1 MLAKLAE
8 VLVADVDALADLH
21 WADFTITDRLFALE
35 QMETAV
41 RTLRAVSATGM
52 MSVADEG
59 PEHAGGTP
67 KQVIADRLRITPG
80 EAKRRIDT
88 AALMCQRT
96 ALTGAPLPPLL
107 EHVAPHWR
115 TGAVDDAHV
124 GVITRFL
131 HDLPADV
138 AFDDRQNAERT
149 LAGHAT
155 SMRPDELATVAHR
168 LALSLN
174 PDGSVS
180 DADRKRKRGVVI
192 GRQQADGL
200 SPISGLLSPELR
212 ATLDAVFGKLAA
224 PGMCNPEDD
233 APQVDGDPSDEAA
246 HRDYRT
252 TPQRTHD
259 ALLAAGRAVLA
270 SGQLGSHHGL
280 PVTVIATTTLDQ
292 LESATGAAVTGSGT
306 LLPMRDLIRLASH
319 SYHYLAIY
327 QRHSQV
333 PLYLGRTRRLASA
346 GQRIM
351 LHATERGCSFPRC
364 TVPAYLCEVMHID
377 DWKDGGPTDIS
388 HETLGCKPHHKLH
401 TSGGWRVRKRA
412 DGRTEWIPPPQLPI
426 PGAGGTNTYH
436 HPEEL
441 LGEND
446 DGDP

>member
-1 MLAKLAE
+1 MLAKLVE
-8 VLVADVDALADLH
+8 VLAADVDALADLH
-21 WADFTITDRLFALE
+21 WADFTITDRLSALE

-41 RTLRAVSATGM
+41 RALRAVSGTGM
-52 MSVADEG
+52 MSVANEG
-59 PEHAGGTP
+59 REQLGGTP

-88 AALMCQRT
+88 AALMCKRT

-138 AFDDRQNAERT
+138 PFDDRQNAEHI

-155 SMRPDELATVAHR
+155 SMRPDELATV
-168 LALSLN
+168 
-174 PDGSVS
+174 
-180 DADRKRKRGVVI
+180 
-192 GRQQADGL
+192 
-200 SPISGLLSPELR
+200 GLLSPELR

-233 APQVDGDPSDEAA
+233 TPQVDGEPSDEAA
-246 HRDYRT
+246 RRDYRT

-280 PVTVIATTTLDQ
+280 PVTIVATTTLDQ
-292 LESATGAAVTGSGT
+292 LENAAGVAVTGSGT
-306 LLPMRDLIRLASH
+306 VLPMRDLIRMASH
-319 SYHYLAIY
+319 AYHYLAIY
-327 QRHSQV
+327 DRHSQI
-333 PLYLGRTRRLASA
+333 PLYLGRTRRLASV

-351 LHATERGCSFPRC
+351 LSATERGCSFPRC

-412 DGRTEWIPPPQLPI
+412 DGRTEWIPPPQLPL

-436 HPEEL
+436 HPEQL
-441 LGEND
+441 LDNRQDET
-446 DGDP
+446 PSHEE